1 MSLALAH
8 PRYVRREYSASDKAV
23 HHSAQGMKLAS
34 LYAEAAELVGDPE
47 QIAKADILLESHRS
61 ANVYYSEDQINRKTG
76 ELFDGF
82 GLIADGLC
90 SRLSKDYLLKSARRS
105 RRKINATIE
114 AQRPLVGQYWRF
126 MTLTLP
132 YLRTDVATV
141 FEIKTYAET
150 LFKKHPIWRANVEG
164 AFISEELK
172 IGNETRPVNTHWHA
186 HTHIL
191 MLGKEVKHYEWADI
205 WTDSVEKACKK
216 FGVEFL
222 MTNLKSNRVMLDI
235 QDVRKYV
242 KKQSMTFN
250 DAVNEL
256 VKYCTKGSEF
266 EKVPRRE
273 IIEIAKALH
282 GRQMI
287 KSYGSFNNQQGSK
300 KQNTASSSPS
310 LDVKSITDEKHTLTV
325 AEKRESLVDQG
336 ARLIAAGRRDEWLLL
351 LAIEFEKRRDF
362 KRDYLARKNPNATF
376 WALEGK
382 RFYGVSKRPPPKRA
396 SNVLQFRN

>member
-8 PRYVRREYSASDKAV
+8 PKYTRRNYSASDKAV
-23 HHSAQGMKLAS
+23 HHSSQGMKLAS
-34 LYAEAAELVGDPE
+34 FFAEGALEVGDPRS
-47 QIAKADILLESHRS
+47 IAKADILKESYKS
-61 ANVYYSEDQINRKTG
+61 NNVYHSEDQINRQTG

-82 GLIADGLC
+82 GLIADGLS

-105 RRKINATIE
+105 RRKINATMD
-114 AQRPLVGQYWRF
+114 AQRLLVGLYWRF

-132 YLRTDVATV
+132 YLRADVVTV
-141 FEIKTYAET
+141 FKIKTYAET
-150 LFKKHPIWRANVEG
+150 LFKKHPIWRANVQG
-164 AFISEELK
+164 AFIAEELK

-191 MLGKEVKHYEWADI
+191 MLGKEVKHYKWADI
-205 WTDSVEKACKK
+205 WTDCVEKACKK

-222 MTNLKSNRVMLDI
+222 MTNLKSNRLMVDVR
-235 QDVRKYV
+235 DVRKYA
-242 KKQSMTFN
+242 KKQSMTFA

-266 EKVPRRE
+266 EKVPRWE
-273 IIEIAKALH
+273 IIEIEKALNR
-282 GRQMI
+282 RQMI

-300 KQNTASSSPS
+300 KQDTVSSSPS
-310 LDVKSITDEKHTLTV
+310 LVVQSITDEKRILIE
-325 AEKRESLVDQG
+325 AEKRETLVDQG

-376 WALEGK
+376 WTLEGK
-382 RFYGVSKRPPPKRA
+382 RFFGVSKRPPPK

>member
-8 PRYVRREYSASDKAV
+8 PKYTRRNYSASDKAV
-23 HHSAQGMKLAS
+23 HHSSQGMKLAS
-34 LYAEAAELVGDPE
+34 FFAEGALEVGDPRS
-47 QIAKADILLESHRS
+47 IAKADILKESYKS
-61 ANVYYSEDQINRKTG
+61 NNVYHSEDQINRQTG

-105 RRKINATIE
+105 RRKINATMD
-114 AQRPLVGQYWRF
+114 AQRLLVGLYWRF

-132 YLRTDVATV
+132 YLRTDVVTV
-141 FEIKTYAET
+141 FKIKTYAET
-150 LFKKHPIWRANVEG
+150 LFKKHPIWRANVQG
-164 AFISEELK
+164 AFIAEELK
-172 IGNETRPVNTHWHA
+172 IGDETRPVNTHWHA

-191 MLGKEVKHYEWADI
+191 MLGKWVDQYKWADV
-205 WTDSVEKACKK
+205 WTDCVEKACRK

-222 MTNLKSNRVMLDI
+222 MTNLKSNRLMVDVR
-235 QDVRKYV
+235 DVRKYA
-242 KKQSMTFN
+242 KKRSMGFD

-273 IIEIAKALH
+273 IIEIEKALH
-282 GRQMI
+282 RRQMI
-287 KSYGSFNNQQGSK
+287 KTYGSFNNQQGSK
-300 KQNTASSSPS
+300 KQTNADKDTS
-310 LDVKSITDEKHTLTV
+310 LVVQSITDEKRILIV
-325 AEKRESLVDQG
+325 AEKRETLVDQG

-376 WALEGK
+376 WTLEGK
-382 RFYGVSKRPPPKRA
+382 RFFGVSKRPPPK

>member
-61 ANVYYSEDQINRKTG
+61 ANVYYSEDQINRQTG
-76 ELFDGF
+76 ELFAGH
-82 GLIADGLC
+82 GLIADGPC

-114 AQRPLVGQYWRF
+114 VTKLLVGQNWRF
-126 MTLTLP
+126 ITLTLP
-132 YLRTDVATV
+132 YLRADVATV
-141 FEIKTYAET
+141 FKIKTYAET

-164 AFISEELK
+164 AFIAEELK
-172 IGNETRPVNTHWHA
+172 IGDETRPVNTHWHA

-191 MLGKEVKHYEWADI
+191 MLGKWIDQYKLADV
-205 WTDSVEKACKK
+205 WTDCVEKACKK

-222 MTNLKSNRVMLDI
+222 MTNLKSNRLMVDVR
-235 QDVRKYV
+235 DVRKYA

-266 EKVPRRE
+266 EKVPRPE

-287 KSYGSFNNQQGSK
+287 KTFGSFNNQKGYG
-300 KQNTASSSPS
+300 KQTNANDVTS
-310 LDVKSITDEKHTLTV
+310 LDVKSITDEKRILIE
-325 AEKRESLVDQG
+325 AEKRETLVDQG

-376 WALEGK
+376 WTLEGK
-382 RFYGVSKRPPPKRA
+382 RFFGVSKRPPPKRA